1 LSDALAERYHV
12 VAPDFHGYGRSDP
25 LPRDG
30 RPYFE
35 HDLAIVDAL
44 LAQFDGP
51 AHIIGHSLGGAL
63 AVRAAITWPA
73 RVTRL
78 ALIEPVLFAL
88 IEQTD
93 DPRRIGYL
101 DLAHA
106 MLVFERFGAPE
117 QAARHFMDYWIGPGS
132 IDTFDADRRAYVV
145 ETIGRVSDEWLGT
158 SMYAPGALTAAD
170 ISTIAAKTLIVCAKN
185 TKPAARAV
193 VEVLRQALP
202 GADYVEIPG
211 AGHMAPV
218 THPDRVNAKLIEF
231 IDSPAA

>member
-1 LSDALAERYHV
+1 
-12 VAPDFHGYGRSDP
+12 
-25 LPRDG
+25 
-30 RPYFE
+30 
-35 HDLAIVDAL
+35 
-44 LAQFDGP
+44 
-51 AHIIGHSLGGAL
+51 
-63 AVRAAITWPA
+63 
-73 RVTRL
+73 
-78 ALIEPVLFAL
+78 L